1 LVPLFSGYLID
12 DLILNVF
19 VRPYFCGLL
28 TKKNKLIMKKLT
40 LIGFIGL
47 TILSSCVSTKKYN
60 SQVSRY
66 DSLKTDYT
74 KVEDQLRTCL
84 SDKDAG
90 AKRISDLETEN
101 ANLKAQS
108 SVMVKQLTDLSVI
121 SSQQAESINKSLDN
135 IGAKDAYIK
144 DLQTQ
149 MTRKDSLNMALVLN
163 LKGALKDVNDQDVQ
177 VKVEGSAVMINLSD
191 KMLFKSGKY
200 ELTSQAKSVLA
211 KVAEV
216 VNAQPD
222 IQFMVEGNTD
232 NKAIKTT
239 CIQDNWDLS
248 VLRATSV
255 ARVLQKDYNVDPKR
269 IIAAGRGEYH
279 AIDTNDTDDG
289 RSKNRRTSII
299 ILPQLDQFFKLLETK
314 K

>member
-1 LVPLFSGYLID
+1 
-12 DLILNVF
+12 
-19 VRPYFCGLL
+19 
-28 TKKNKLIMKKLT
+28 MKKLT